1 MLNIIYWKQ
10 VNSELNL
17 GGKHM
22 KTLALIGAGPG
33 FGFSI
38 AKKFGQNGFRI
49 ALISRDQQ
57 LDEMAEELKTN
68 FGVEAKGFAADIMD
82 RASLMR
88 AFAAVKQTYGFIDIL
103 DFSPGIPLNR
113 Y

>member
-1 MLNIIYWKQ
+1 
-10 VNSELNL
+10 
-17 GGKHM
+17 M

-33 FGFSI
+33 LGFSI

-57 LDEMAEELKTN
+57 RLDKMAEELKTD

-82 RASLMR
+82 RASLVR
-88 AFAAVKQTYGFIDIL
+88 AFTAVKQAYGFIDVL
-103 DFSPGIPLNR
+103 DFKKGSTVISRVSGFYIKRAPLF
-113 Y
+113 